1 MKTEYVERKNYKDAA
16 KILTQK
22 SSYSKKEYVS
32 LLVEQGDDFRALKK
46 IYFKPTEEDQALIT
60 SVILPKLDL
69 QCEILITD
77 YTKKSQDVMAKK
89 ARLKVVQDMKRDNV
103 FVIVKERNI
112 DDRWG
117 QRQVRFG
124 QRNEL

>member
-103 FVIVKERNI
+103 FVIVKERKI

-124 QRNEL
+124 Q